1 MKRLSNILR
10 SMDENT
16 STYVEMYNGT
26 MRVVLPTGGDS
37 VSYFDYNPTYYHGE
51 IGLLITGTNKQ
62 AQDKPTLTWQIPA
75 VMLGIK
81 DFTPA
86 AADYCLRAFGK
97 YVDELNEELYNR
109 ARTDKE
115 NGKYYIDHPNGVVL
129 KRNTAFFAIC
139 TCKDYVNGGGVTVYV
154 IEDEKQLPP
163 RMCLCLR
170 MQVQLPAKR
179 LKKSIHMLCT
189 DLPQV
194 IDRFVADFDCEG
206 LEESVR
212 LEAKQE
218 GIRAWLRQSD
228 YCAFIAN
235 GSILPRSKGS
245 DLPMEDAVLFAS
257 VPGEEIEVCGVKGF
271 GIKRGV
277 TVITGGGYSG
287 KSTLLDAVSAGIYN
301 HIAGDGRELCITDET
316 AVTISAE
323 EARSVKRV
331 NISPFIKWIPGENP
345 HVFSTERASGSTSE
359 AANIMEA
366 VECGA
371 KLLLIDEDRSA
382 TNFMIR
388 DRMMK
393 ELIKKE
399 PITPFTDRVNELY
412 QVLNVSTILVIGG
425 SGEYLAVADQIYE
438 MDEFVM
444 RNVTK
449 RARQL
454 CGIAEKPMEENA
466 ERLMDVSDFNGTSNE
481 TFMAD
486 WSQDRVLCAECFS
499 PYPKGSGREYLR
511 VSEMGFLMVGDEQ
524 IDVRGLHNIV
534 SGHQLDALGYMLRYL
549 ENLTGGNLAG
559 GVILK
564 EFSATEGLKKR
575 IIPDNISADGEGG
588 SMEELGAD
596 GFPYVE
602 TIDLDV
608 QIDAL
613 YEKIDREGL
622 DCVFSSYFTSMGRF
636 LDLPRKCELKAVIN
650 RMRKISFV
658 SGKNGKILNCRR

>member
-75 VMLGIK
+75 AMLGIK

-189 DLPQV
+189 DLPQA

-235 GSILPRSKGS
+235 GSILNRSKVFAIPSS
-245 DLPMEDAVLFAS
+245 D
-257 VPGEEIEVCGVKGF
+257 
-271 GIKRGV
+271 
-277 TVITGGGYSG
+277 
-287 KSTLLDAVSAGIYN
+287 
-301 HIAGDGRELCITDET
+301 
-316 AVTISAE
+316 
-323 EARSVKRV
+323 
-331 NISPFIKWIPGENP
+331 
-345 HVFSTERASGSTSE
+345 
-359 AANIMEA
+359 
-366 VECGA
+366 
-371 KLLLIDEDRSA
+371 
-382 TNFMIR
+382 
-388 DRMMK
+388 
-393 ELIKKE
+393 
-399 PITPFTDRVNELY
+399 
-412 QVLNVSTILVIGG
+412 
-425 SGEYLAVADQIYE
+425 
-438 MDEFVM
+438 
-444 RNVTK
+444 
-449 RARQL
+449 
-454 CGIAEKPMEENA
+454 
-466 ERLMDVSDFNGTSNE
+466 
-481 TFMAD
+481 
-486 WSQDRVLCAECFS
+486 
-499 PYPKGSGREYLR
+499 
-511 VSEMGFLMVGDEQ
+511 
-524 IDVRGLHNIV
+524 
-534 SGHQLDALGYMLRYL
+534 
-549 ENLTGGNLAG
+549 
-559 GVILK
+559 
-564 EFSATEGLKKR
+564 
-575 IIPDNISADGEGG
+575 
-588 SMEELGAD
+588 
-596 GFPYVE
+596 
-602 TIDLDV
+602 
-608 QIDAL
+608 
-613 YEKIDREGL
+613 
-622 DCVFSSYFTSMGRF
+622 
-636 LDLPRKCELKAVIN
+636 
-650 RMRKISFV
+650 
-658 SGKNGKILNCRR
+658 